1 MFSTILA
8 AALVCQV
15 PTAPSGTPDQSTY
28 FASILNYQRQIRGLR
43 PVGVDPNAYN
53 TAYQN
58 NLYQL
63 SYGLGHHFLNN
74 MSQCSAIGQPDPVT
88 VLNAWAAS
96 PGHAAIIFDPNL
108 AYIGFSALSGA
119 YTLSGMNYYGR

>member
-1 MFSTILA
+1 MFLSIVA
-8 AALVCQV
+8 AALICQA
-15 PTAPSGTPDQSTY
+15 PAPSGTLDQSTY
-28 FASILNYQRQIRGLR
+28 FASILNYQRQVRGLR

-74 MSQCSAIGQPDPVT
+74 MCQCSAVGQPDIPS
-88 VLNAWAAS
+88 VLNAWASS

-108 AYIGFSALSGA
+108 MYIGFSALSGT
-119 YTLSGMNYYGR
+119 YTLSGINYYGR